1 MGTSLRWC
9 TSRFHFRTPFL
20 YIYVNDISKD
30 VSSTGKPFA
39 NDTSVFLVVDDVNVS
54 VVQLNNDLLK
64 ISKLEY

>member
-1 MGTSLRWC
+1 MGTSLCWC

-20 YIYVNDISKD
+20 SIYVNDISKD
-30 VSSTGKPFA
+30 IFSTGKLFA
-39 NDTSVFLVVDDVNVS
+39 NDISIFLVVDDVNVS